1 MSNSTSAPISRST
14 SSPAS
19 DIELVAA
26 SPAPCQKWKSNYDF
40 LLLDTGR
47 MLQCHIMQHS
57 MTEKK
62 FSELASVL
70 REKSLNFSWRT
81 LQTRFK
87 KLLDDA
93 RTEMVE
99 DKKQTGFEQAQS
111 EAQELAAKMIEEINE
126 NELMK
131 KVSVLFF
138 SLHTNLHVDGKG

>member
-1 MSNSTSAPISRST
+1 MSNSASAPISRST
-14 SSPAS
+14 SLPSS
-19 DIELVAA
+19 DIELVTA
-26 SPAPCQKWKSNYDF
+26 SPAPCQKWKSDYDF

-70 REKSLNFSWRT
+70 HEKSLNFSWRT
-81 LQTRFK
+81 LQTCFK

-93 RTEMVE
+93 RTEMAE
-99 DKKQTGFEQAQS
+99 DKKRTGFEQARS
-111 EAQELAAKMIEEINE
+111 EAQELAAKMVEEINE

-131 KVSVLFF
+131 KVRFLFF
-138 SLHTNLHVDGKG
+138 SLHTNLYVDGKG

>member
-1 MSNSTSAPISRST
+1 
-14 SSPAS
+14 
-19 DIELVAA
+19 
-26 SPAPCQKWKSNYDF
+26 
-40 LLLDTGR
+40 
-47 MLQCHIMQHS
+47 MQHS

-93 RTEMVE
+93 KTEMVE
-99 DKKQTGFEQAQS
+99 DKKRTGFEQARS

-138 SLHTNLHVDGKG
+138 SLDTNLYVDGKG

>member
-1 MSNSTSAPISRST
+1 MSNSASAPISHST
-14 SSPAS
+14 SSPSS
-19 DIELVAA
+19 DVELVAA
-26 SPAPCQKWKSNYDF
+26 SPAPRQKWKSDYDF

-62 FSELASVL
+62 FSKLASVL
-70 REKSLNFSWRT
+70 CEKSLNFSWWT

-93 RTEMVE
+93 KTEMVE
-99 DKKQTGFEQAQS
+99 DKKWTGFEQARS
-111 EAQELAAKMIEEINE
+111 EAQELTAKMIEEINE